1 MAAILKKNLLSL
13 VTVILIGM
21 GWSYAI
27 KDHEPWIIHGK
38 TISSDVT
45 SYYGYLP
52 AYFIYDDLS
61 MHFYEGSEFYRYKTG
76 YLRYDDGRRVEKMT
90 MGVAYFYTP
99 FFLAGHAIAGYLGY
113 PQDGFSTPYE
123 IVLILSGMFYAL
135 LGLLLLRLVLLKRFS
150 DLTTAVTLI
159 ILALG
164 TNLFEYATYD
174 AAMSHSFSFCAVAAF
189 LFFIDKWQ
197 ENKTHLL
204 AAAIGLAGGVIMLIR
219 PNNVLVVMVFL
230 LWGVT
235 NFKGLWLRIKELFS
249 NYLHLLV
256 MVIFGLLAVLPQ
268 LLYWK
273 EYSGNWIF
281 YSYNKETFY
290 WLEPEIIR
298 GFFSYRKGW
307 LVYSP
312 LMVLSLVGF
321 FFMRKKLAEMQIGI
335 IAFFIPAIYITFSW
349 WCWWYGGSF
358 GARTLVDYYPILAL
372 PMAAFISV
380 IMERKIWVRIAFII
394 LIIPFIYL
402 TIFQSWQYRSTIL
415 RWDGTTKKAY
425 WTIFLNKNYPENYD
439 ELWDESAGYRDA
451 YPQEET
457 TQE

>member
-1 MAAILKKNLLSL
+1 MLKSFFKKNLLSL
-13 VTVILIGM
+13 ITVIVIGM
-21 GWSYAI
+21 AWVYAV
-27 KDHEPWIIHGK
+27 KDFKQWIVQGK
-38 TISSDVT
+38 IISSDVT

-61 MHFYEGSEFYRYKTG
+61 MRFYDDNDYILYRTG
-76 YLRYDDGRRVEKMT
+76 FLRYDNGNRVQKMT

-99 FFLAGHAIAGYLGY
+99 FFLVGHVMAGYLGY

-123 IVLILSGMFYAL
+123 VALNFSGLFYAL
-135 LGLLLLRLVLLKRFS
+135 LGLLLLRQVLLKRFN
-150 DLTTAVTLI
+150 DLTTAVTLL

-174 AAMSHSFSFCAVAAF
+174 AAMSHAFSFFAIAAF
-189 LFFIDKWQ
+189 LFFIDKWHH
-197 ENKTHLL
+197 KKSYLL
-204 AAAIGLAGGVIMLIR
+204 AAAIGLSGGVIMLIR
-219 PNNVLVVMVFL
+219 PNNVLVVFLFL

-235 NFKGLWLRIKELFS
+235 NFKGIWSRVKELFG
-249 NYLHLLV
+249 NYLHILV
-256 MVIFGLLAVLPQ
+256 MILFGIIAVLPQ

-273 EYSGNWIF
+273 EYSGDWIF

-312 LMVLSLVGF
+312 LMALSLIGF
-321 FFMRKKLAEMQIGI
+321 FFMRKRLSEMQVGI
-335 IAFFIPAIYITFSW
+335 ITFFIPAIYITFSW

-380 IMERKIWVRIAFII
+380 IMEKKIWLRIAFVI
-394 LIIPFIYL
+394 LTIPFIYL
-402 TIFQSWQYRSTIL
+402 TIFQSWQYRSSIL
-415 RWDGTTKKAY
+415 RWDGTTKEAY
-425 WTIFLNKNYPENYD
+425 WTIFLNKKYPENYD
-439 ELWDESAGYRDA
+439 ELWDESVGYRDP
-451 YPQEET
+451 YPQEPTAE
-457 TQE
+457 